1 MHQVRP
7 RRLARPIPADPGALL
22 ARLSGHGRSPGM
34 GSRAGLSLPAA
45 VSCPAGCPANTQRIR
60 ACAWPAP
67 WHQDA
72 RAWHMRAEDIA
83 LAAHARRAVHRLF
96 CMHSRVAHAVTIRY
110 YIRAV
115 RLGLCCGV
123 GYTSQHTRV
132 RRLVPYCRYALV
144 IWLYMLIS
152 GGSGD
157 VPRVRSRSPFTSVRF
172 GRVARAAKGKS
183 CNGQMACTNLTI

>member
-7 RRLARPIPADPGALL
+7 RRLARPIPQILVRCSLASRATG
-22 ARLSGHGRSPGM
+22 ARLAWDLVPDFRFPRRYHVQRDP
-34 GSRAGLSLPAA
+34 
-45 VSCPAGCPANTQRIR
+45 GCPANTQRIR

-132 RRLVPYCRYALV
+132 RRLVPYRRYELV

-157 VPRVRSRSPFTSVRF
+157 VPRVRSRSPFTSVRSS
-172 GRVARAAKGKS
+172 RVASAER
-183 CNGQMACTNLTI
+183 